1 MADEFEDHFALIR
14 GLLHS
19 IAQVRKVLRRHEAV
33 ERSTL
38 QAKYALYEAADARPQ
53 SRDMTDGPWE

>member
-1 MADEFEDHFALIR
+1 
-14 GLLHS
+14 
-19 IAQVRKVLRRHEAV
+19 VLRRHEAL

-38 QAKYALYEAADARPQ
+38 QAKYALYEAADARQQ